1 MMEDKKNPPQGAE
14 GASARIVLDIDA
26 TGRVLMHQECF
37 GRRDGCYAYMTDKRL
52 LGFAVP
58 HALAELRRQLKLDRY
73 LTIEESAVLAADIRA
88 QAQAASGGRALPP
101 PNPQP
106 SP

>member
-1 MMEDKKNPPQGAE
+1 MEVEKKLPQGAE

-26 TGRVLMHQECF
+26 TGRVLMHAECF
-37 GRRDGCYAYMTDKRL
+37 GRRDSGYTYMTDRRL

-73 LTIEESAVLAADIRA
+73 LTIEESAVLAAEIRA
-88 QAQAASGGRALPP
+88 QAQAASSGSATTV
-101 PNPQP
+101 
-106 SP
+106 

>member
-1 MMEDKKNPPQGAE
+1 MMEVQKIPPQGAE

-26 TGRVLMHQECF
+26 AGRVLMHAECF
-37 GRRDGCYAYMTDKRL
+37 GRCDSGYAYMTDRRL

-58 HALAELRRQLKLDRY
+58 HALAELRLLLKLDRY

-88 QAQAASGGRALPP
+88 QAQVTSSGSATTV
-101 PNPQP
+101 
-106 SP
+106 